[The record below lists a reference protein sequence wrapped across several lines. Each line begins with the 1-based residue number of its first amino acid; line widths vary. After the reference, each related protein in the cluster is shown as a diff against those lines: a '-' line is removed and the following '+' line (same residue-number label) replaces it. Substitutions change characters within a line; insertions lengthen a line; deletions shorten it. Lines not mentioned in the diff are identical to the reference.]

1 MATPSPTVRR
11 KRLGIELRR
20 LREQAELTCE
30 DVGQRLEC
38 SGTRISRMETGR
50 ISVRPGDVREL
61 LEVYGVSGAEADSLV
76 QLAREA
82 RRKGWWHTYGR
93 VLPTWFEAYIGLES
107 EAVRLRDFQSLV
119 MPGLLQTEDYA
130 RAVLRAAPQAGSS
143 TEIDRQVALR
153 MKRQQILSQDV
164 PPDIWVVL
172 SESVLRVHVG
182 GPAIMRAQLRQLAD
196 VAERPNVTLQVL
208 SFATVAHVH
217 PVSPF
222 TMLEFADSADPAVV
236 YLEHLTGSLFLE
248 NEDEVRRHRVVF
260 DHLCAEALDTGQSAG
275 LIAAT
280 AADLA

>member
-61 LEVYGVSGAEADSLV
+61 LEVYGVTGAEADSLV

-93 VLPTWFEAYIGLES
+93 ALPTWFEAYIGLES
-107 EAVRLRDFQSLV
+107 EAARLRDFQPLV
-119 MPGLLQTEDYA
+119 IPGLLQTEDYA
-130 RAVLRAAPQAGSS
+130 RAVLRAAPHARSNA
-143 TEIDRQVALR
+143 EIDRQVALR
-153 MKRQQILSQDV
+153 MQRQAILAQDS
-164 PPDIWVVL
+164 PPDLWVVL
-172 SESVLRVHVG
+172 SESVLRVRVG
-182 GPAIMRAQLRQLAD
+182 GPALMRAQLRRLAEAAD
-196 VAERPNVTLQVL
+196 HVTLQVL
-208 SFATVAHVH
+208 PFTSAAHVH

-222 TMLEFADSADPAVV
+222 TMLEFPDAADPAVV

-248 NEDEVRRHRVVF
+248 NEDEVRRYRVVF
-260 DHLCAEALDTGQSAG
+260 DHLCAEALGTGQSAD
-275 LIAAT
+275 LIARV
-280 AADLA
+280 AAELT